1 MKPTTIV
8 FAGPQGSGKGTQVA
22 LLKEF
27 LTKQGG
33 AVVHGEAGATF
44 RGIIGSGSY
53 AGKQIAN
60 TIDKGYLLPDVIP
73 VYAFT
78 RELFEKIT
86 TGEEHIILEGFSR
99 KEIQAQMI
107 DEILKFFG
115 RADYAFVILEVP
127 KEESIKRLTARAE
140 IEKRVDD
147 SSLEA
152 IERRLNLY
160 YEEIATVTRVFESR
174 GQRVIRVDG
183 MGTVEEVH
191 ERMLKALNLS

>member
-1 MKPTTIV
+1 MKPISIV

-27 LTKQGG
+27 LAKKGE
-33 AVVHGEAGATF
+33 AIVHGEAGATF

-53 AGKQIAN
+53 AGKQIAD

-73 VYAFT
+73 IYAFT
-78 RELFEKIT
+78 PELFEKIT
-86 TGEEHIILEGFSR
+86 TGSEHIILEGFSR

-115 RADYAFVILEVP
+115 RTDYAFVILEVP
-127 KEESIKRLTARAE
+127 KEESLKRLTARAE

-147 SSLEA
+147 ALQES
-152 IERRLNLY
+152 IERRLKLY
-160 YEEIATVTRVFESR
+160 YEEIATVTRVFEGR
-174 GQRVIRVDG
+174 GQRVIHVDG
-183 MGTVEEVH
+183 LGSVEEVH
-191 ERMLKALNLS
+191 QRMLKALQLA